1 VNIILQVFSCDM
13 GSIRIEEVSDV
24 RSAYNFLEV
33 FQEGATSAFLIITVT
48 EAKELRFT
56 FYPLAEE
63 VSLSQA
69 DWERIRSVAKAF
81 RPKTIANEESFQR
94 WFQEQ
99 DQPDGDG
106 GSQ

>member
-1 VNIILQVFSCDM
+1 M
-13 GSIRIEEVSDV
+13 GSIRIEEVGDIQST
-24 RSAYNFLEV
+24 YNFLEV

-69 DWERIRSVAKAF
+69 DWEKILSVSKDF
-81 RPKTIANEESFQR
+81 MPKTIANEEYFQR
-94 WFQEQ
+94 WSQEQ
-99 DQPDGDG
+99 DQLDGE
-106 GSQ
+106 GSSQ